1 MEKDPAPFEH
11 KQDTQETH
19 VNAED
24 NLVVPVIEEDLTAA
38 RQPVER
44 GAVRIHKDIT
54 EEQQSLD
61 VPVTNEE
68 VNVSRQ
74 VVNRA
79 ADPADIAFE
88 EETIRVP
95 IRGEE
100 VVAEKR
106 TRIAEEI
113 DVDKAAVTH
122 NAQVTETVRREEV
135 VIDGENELER
145 RNRGEGRTQR

>member
-11 KQDTQETH
+11 KQDTQGTH
-19 VNAED
+19 VNTDD
-24 NLVVPVIEEDLTAA
+24 NLVVPVIEEDMAA
-38 RQPVER
+38 YQRPVER
-44 GAVRIHKDIT
+44 GAVRIHKDVI

-68 VNVSRQ
+68 VNVSRR

-88 EETIRVP
+88 EETTRVP
-95 IRGEE
+95 LRGEE

-135 VIDGENELER
+135 VVDGENELDR
-145 RNRGEGRTQR
+145 RNRGEGRTR

>member
-1 MEKDPAPFEH
+1 M
-11 KQDTQETH
+11 
-19 VNAED
+19 NADD
-24 NLVVPVIEEDLTAA
+24 NLVVPVIEEDLTAGKRSVA
-38 RQPVER
+38 R
-44 GAVRIHKDIT
+44 GAARIHKDVI

-68 VNVSRQ
+68 VNVSRR

-95 IRGEE
+95 LRGEE

-106 TRIAEEI
+106 ARVAEEI

-122 NAQVTETVRREEV
+122 NAQVTDTVRREEV
-135 VIDGENELER
+135 VVGGESELER
-145 RNRGEGRTQR
+145 RARGESRTRQ